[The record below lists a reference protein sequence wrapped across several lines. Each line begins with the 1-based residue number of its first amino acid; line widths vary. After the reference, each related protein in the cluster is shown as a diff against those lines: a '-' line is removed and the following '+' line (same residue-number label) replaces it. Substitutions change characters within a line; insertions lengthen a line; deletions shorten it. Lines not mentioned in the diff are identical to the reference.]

1 MIVILSNIAPL
12 LCLHLGVAEGLACP
26 SYAKSYVDGSMTA
39 NMVSHVGWV
48 KREGS
53 DKESQASCLVGREV
67 EGEGSRTGQGR
78 GVRDSHKPAAL
89 WVNRSRERCQRE
101 SQASCRVRRLGIQRH
116 GKANLKT
123 AC

>member
-53 DKESQASCLVGREV
+53 DKESRASCLVGREV
-67 EGEGSRTGQGR
+67 EGEGS
-78 GVRDSHKPAAL
+78 
-89 WVNRSRERCQRE
+89 E
-101 SQASCRVRRLGIQRH
+101 SQASCLVCRLGIQRH